1 MIAHALATY
10 KNRRYGGN
18 VDVEKVLLYALY
30 HEAAEVITGDLAS
43 PIKYFNPGIRDAYKE
58 IERMASEKLL
68 DYLPADFQ
76 EDFRELL
83 FPRRGELRMA
93 HRQGGRPHQRLRQ
106 VPGGIRLWQPRVPH
120 RAGEHPRLRLAD
132 EHARGRGFHAG
143 IRAELHA
150 AARRFELKGGD
161 THVPQAEGARLRS
174 QHGTVSP
181 QADRLHLGQC
191 LRGGPRKGRHGH
203 QAQRRALRGTEAGD
217 DGHPVSGDGRSALR
231 GLPSLHGRAHPSG
244 HLPRL

>member
-1 MIAHALATY
+1 MQHHFYAYIARMKLIKRWGLRHNTREENDQEHSLQVAMIAHALATY

-83 FPRRGELRMA
+83 FP
-93 HRQGGRPHQRLRQ
+93 
-106 VPGGIRLWQPRVPH
+106 
-120 RAGEHPRLRLAD
+120 D
-132 EHARGRGFHAG
+132 EESYEWRIVKA
-143 IRAELHA
+143 
-150 AARRFELKGGD
+150 
-161 THVPQAEGARLRS
+161 
-174 QHGTVSP
+174 
-181 QADRLHLGQC
+181 ADRISAYVKC
-191 LRGGPRKGRHGH
+191 LEEYGFGNREFLT
-203 QAQRRALRGTEAGD
+203 AQENVRASVSQMNMPEAED
-217 DGHPVSGDGRSALR
+217 FMREFAPSFMLPLDALN
-231 GLPSLHGRAHPSG
+231 
-244 HLPRL
+244 

>member
-1 MIAHALATY
+1 MQHHFYAYMARMKLIKRWGLRHNTREENDQEHSLQVAMIAHAPAIY

-83 FPRRGELRMA
+83 FP
-93 HRQGGRPHQRLRQ
+93 
-106 VPGGIRLWQPRVPH
+106 
-120 RAGEHPRLRLAD
+120 D
-132 EHARGRGFHAG
+132 EESYEWRIVKA
-143 IRAELHA
+143 
-150 AARRFELKGGD
+150 
-161 THVPQAEGARLRS
+161 
-174 QHGTVSP
+174 
-181 QADRLHLGQC
+181 ADRISAYVKC
-191 LRGGPRKGRHGH
+191 LEEYGFGNREFLT
-203 QAQRRALRGTEAGD
+203 AQENVRASVSQMNMPEAED
-217 DGHPVSGDGRSALR
+217 FMREFAPSFMLPLDALN
-231 GLPSLHGRAHPSG
+231 
-244 HLPRL
+244 

>member
-1 MIAHALATY
+1 MQHHFYAYMARMKLIKRWGLRHNTREENDQEHSLQVTMIAHALAMY

-83 FPRRGELRMA
+83 FP
-93 HRQGGRPHQRLRQ
+93 
-106 VPGGIRLWQPRVPH
+106 
-120 RAGEHPRLRLAD
+120 D
-132 EHARGRGFHAG
+132 EESYEWRIVKA
-143 IRAELHA
+143 
-150 AARRFELKGGD
+150 
-161 THVPQAEGARLRS
+161 
-174 QHGTVSP
+174 
-181 QADRLHLGQC
+181 ADRISAYVKC
-191 LRGGPRKGRHGH
+191 LEEYGFGNREFLT
-203 QAQRRALRGTEAGD
+203 AQENVRASVSQMNMPEAED
-217 DGHPVSGDGRSALR
+217 FMREFAPSFMLPLDALN
-231 GLPSLHGRAHPSG
+231 
-244 HLPRL
+244 

>member
-1 MIAHALATY
+1 MQHHFYAYMARMKLIKRWGLRHNTREENDQEHSLQVAMIAHALATY

-83 FPRRGELRMA
+83 FP
-93 HRQGGRPHQRLRQ
+93 
-106 VPGGIRLWQPRVPH
+106 
-120 RAGEHPRLRLAD
+120 D
-132 EHARGRGFHAG
+132 EESYEWRIVKA
-143 IRAELHA
+143 
-150 AARRFELKGGD
+150 
-161 THVPQAEGARLRS
+161 
-174 QHGTVSP
+174 
-181 QADRLHLGQC
+181 ADRISAYVKC
-191 LRGGPRKGRHGH
+191 LEEYGFGNREFLT
-203 QAQRRALRGTEAGD
+203 AQENVRASVSQMNMPEAED
-217 DGHPVSGDGRSALR
+217 FMREFAPSFMLPLDALN
-231 GLPSLHGRAHPSG
+231 
-244 HLPRL
+244 

>member
-1 MIAHALATY
+1 MQHHFYAYMARMKLIKRWGLRHNTREENDQEHSLQVTMIAHALAMY

-83 FPRRGELRMA
+83 FP
-93 HRQGGRPHQRLRQ
+93 
-106 VPGGIRLWQPRVPH
+106 
-120 RAGEHPRLRLAD
+120 D
-132 EHARGRGFHAG
+132 EESYEWRIVKA
-143 IRAELHA
+143 
-150 AARRFELKGGD
+150 
-161 THVPQAEGARLRS
+161 
-174 QHGTVSP
+174 
-181 QADRLHLGQC
+181 ADRISAYVKC
-191 LRGGPRKGRHGH
+191 LEEYGYGNREFLT
-203 QAQRRALRGTEAGD
+203 AQENVRASVSQMNMPEAED
-217 DGHPVSGDGRSALR
+217 FMREFAPSFMLPLDALN
-231 GLPSLHGRAHPSG
+231 
-244 HLPRL
+244 